1 MHAVKRRHAAV
12 LPPGE
17 RRTRLE
23 RLADRALR
31 RDLVGRVREQT
42 LPERE
47 FVATARRL
55 GSAARREPAL
65 LLEPTAWA
73 LLAGSVVGSRAV
85 DRLKGRA

>member
-1 MHAVKRRHAAV
+1 VGARR
-12 LPPGE
+12 E
-17 RRTRLE
+17 RLE
-23 RLADRALR
+23 RLADRAFR

-65 LLEPTAWA
+65 LREPTAWA
-73 LLAGSVVGSRAV
+73 LLAGSLVGSRAV

>member
-1 MHAVKRRHAAV
+1 
-12 LPPGE
+12 
-17 RRTRLE
+17 
-23 RLADRALR
+23 
-31 RDLVGRVREQT
+31 VREQT

-55 GSAARREPAL
+55 GGAARREPAL
-65 LLEPTAWA
+65 LREPTAWA